1 MNSTVKT
8 VVFWVVIGLSALLLW
23 TVIQQGRGGQK
34 DKEVN
39 FSQFMSDVNAGN
51 VRDVTLDGQQVH
63 GKLRDG
69 SAFHSTVPVNYPDMY
84 KTLNDKGVSVNIKDV
99 NSGSWPLQLLGTWAP
114 LILLGALWF
123 FMIRQMQTGGNKAL
137 SFGKSRARLLSM
149 QQKKVTFKDVAG
161 VEEAKEELQ
170 EIIEF
175 LREAQKFQ
183 KLGGTNSQRRA
194 AGWASGNG

>member
-8 VVFWVVIGLSALLLW
+8 VAFWLVIGLSALLLW
-23 TVIQQGRGGQK
+23 EVIQQGRGGQK

-39 FSQFMSDVNAGN
+39 FTQFLNDVNQGN
-51 VRDVTLDGQQVH
+51 VHEVTIDGQQVH
-63 GKLRDG
+63 GKARDG
-69 SAFHSTVPVNYPDMY
+69 SAFHTTVPANYPDMF

-161 VEEAKEELQ
+161 VEEAKEELR

-183 KLGGTNSQRRA
+183 KAWRKDS
-194 AGWASGNG
+194 